1 MTEKEFVDKLYTD
14 FSKGEKKVFP
24 DSFLKSEDLEKIDL
38 PGKVFIPGKQLF
50 DQYEIISVDGE
61 IVMQFDNFLKCK
73 YLVYA
78 SRNSKRPVYIPA
90 EVKSLEIIVNQ
101 YENYVD
107 SIIQRI
113 QKEFKKNFPDSL
125 NLNRVTNQ
133 LINKLNLARY

>member
-38 PGKVFIPGKQLF
+38 PGKAFIPGKQLF

-113 QKEFKKNFPDSL
+113 QKEFKKNFPNSL
-125 NLNRVTNQ
+125 NLNRLTNQ

>member
-1 MTEKEFVDKLYTD
+1 MTEKEFVDKLYSE
-14 FSKGEKKVFP
+14 FSEGEKKVFP
-24 DSFLKSEDLEKIDL
+24 DSFIESEELEKIDL
-38 PGKVFIPGKQLF
+38 PDKVFIPGNQLF
-50 DQYEIISVDGE
+50 DHFEIISVDGE
-61 IVMQFDNFLKCK
+61 NVMQFDNFLKCK

-90 EVKSLEIIVNQ
+90 EAKSLERIINQ

-113 QKEFKKNFPDSL
+113 QKEFKKNFRDSL
-125 NLNRVTNQ
+125 NLNKLTNQ

>member
-1 MTEKEFVDKLYTD
+1 MTEKEFVSKLLTE
-14 FSKGEKKVFP
+14 FSKEGKKLFP
-24 DSFLKSEDLEKIDL
+24 DSFLKGEDLKKIDL
-38 PGKVFIPGKQLF
+38 PDKVFIPGKQLF

-61 IVMQFDNFLKCK
+61 NVMQFDNFLKCK

-90 EVKSLEIIVNQ
+90 ETKSLGIIINQ

-113 QKEFKKNFPDSL
+113 QEEFRRNFPGSP
-125 NLNRVTNQ
+125 NLNKITNQ

>member
-78 SRNSKRPVYIPA
+78 SRNSKRPVYIPSEA
-90 EVKSLEIIVNQ
+90 KSLEIIINQ

-113 QKEFKKNFPDSL
+113 QKEFKKNFPNSL
-125 NLNRVTNQ
+125 NLNRLTNQ